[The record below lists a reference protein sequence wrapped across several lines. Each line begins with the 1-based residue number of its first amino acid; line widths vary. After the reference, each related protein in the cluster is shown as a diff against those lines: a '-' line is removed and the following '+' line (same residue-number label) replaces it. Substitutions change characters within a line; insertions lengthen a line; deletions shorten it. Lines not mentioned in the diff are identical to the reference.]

1 MRAAPTS
8 PAPGAYRGGVRV
20 LVAMSGGVDS
30 SMAAA
35 LLVEQGHDVTG
46 VHLKLAD
53 TPSGLPG
60 KGCCTL
66 DDARDARRVADLLGV
81 PYYVWDLSAPFQ
93 ERVVDDFVAEYAS
106 GRTPNPCVRCNERVK
121 YTALLARARAMG
133 FDALATGHHVRLRRD
148 GASWRLLRAA
158 DAGKDQTYVL
168 YMATQEHLAHT
179 VWPVGEHPKPALR
192 AMAAERGLIT
202 ARKPDSHDICFIPSG
217 DLGAYLRPRLGDRG
231 GPIVG
236 PDGTRL
242 GTHDG
247 AYRFTVGQR
256 RGLGIAGRDAPLFVT
271 AIDGDT
277 VHVGPRDALEA
288 VEVVATDVTWVAGDP
303 PPSPR
308 VTAQV
313 RYRGGPLPATWVID
327 ERGRLRLRFT
337 GERPVGVAPGQAVVC
352 YDGDECLGGGTIA
365 AATPASTTAVRTAA
379 SNPAATAGASRR

>member
-1 MRAAPTS
+1 M
-8 PAPGAYRGGVRV
+8 RV
-20 LVAMSGGVDS
+20 LAAMSGGVDS

-35 LLVEQGHDVTG
+35 LLVEEGHDVTG

-66 DDARDARRVADLLGV
+66 DDARDARRVADLLGI

-93 ERVVDDFVAEYAS
+93 ERVVDDFVAEYAA

-133 FDALATGHHVRLRRD
+133 FDALATGHHVRLRHD
-148 GASWRLLRAA
+148 GGRWRLLRAA

-168 YMATQEHLAHT
+168 YMADQDQLSHT
-179 VWPVGEHPKPALR
+179 LWPVGEHPKPALR
-192 AMAAERGLIT
+192 AMAVERGLIT

-217 DLGAYLRPRLGDRG
+217 DLGAYLRPRLGHRP
-231 GPIVG
+231 GPVVG
-236 PDGTRL
+236 PDGSRF

-256 RGLGIAGRDAPLFVT
+256 RGLGIAGHDAPLFVT

-277 VHVGPRDALEA
+277 VHVGPRDALETA
-288 VEVVATDVTWVAGDP
+288 DVVATDVSWVAGGP
-303 PPSPR
+303 PRSQQIG
-308 VTAQV
+308 AQV
-313 RYRGGPLPATWVID
+313 RYRGAPLPASWSTD
-327 ERGRLRLRFT
+327 DGGRLRLRFT
-337 GERPVGVAPGQAVVC
+337 AERPVGVAPGQAVVC

-365 AATPASTTAVRTAA
+365 AATPASTTAA
-379 SNPAATAGASRR
+379 SSLEPKPRVTEGALRR